1 MAILRVVTQ
10 PRSKRQSWTELP
22 PANWAERQAYQVA
35 QEIVRL
41 RGKRSAQ
48 WLANRTNEIGYEVSR
63 SVISDIENGR
73 RRYITT
79 AELLVIA
86 AALDTSPVALVY
98 PGPYDSEVEVV
109 PGCNLREIHAAEWF
123 SGIDDVDHLIGEM
136 VLPGESR
143 RGIPG
148 ADWQAWTENI
158 QALEA
163 WRALRHL
170 ERLRN
175 ELYEDDDDVDLP
187 LRRIATVEDQIKV
200 MRKYIANGYR
210 DA

>member
-1 MAILRVVTQ
+1 MTQWSEETHVRIAVAI
-10 PRSKRQSWTELP
+10 K
-22 PANWAERQAYQVA
+22 AA
-35 QEIVRL
+35 
-41 RGKRSAQ
+41 RGRRSAQ
-48 WLANRTNEIGYEVSR
+48 WLADR
-63 SVISDIENGR
+63 
-73 RRYITT
+73 T
-79 AELLVIA
+79 AELGYPITRAQIANYESGRKRSLDIAELIVLA
-86 AALDTSPVALVY
+86 AALDTSPVMLVY

-123 SGIDDVDHLIGEM
+123 SGIDDVDHLIGEIA
-136 VLPGESR
+136 LPGESR
-143 RGIPG
+143 RGIAG
-148 ADWQAWTENI
+148 ADWEAWTENI